1 MCVTKFLCCHL
12 KLSNIVNQ
20 LYFNIKLKVFFFL
33 KKGVLGEQADKEN
46 FVLENYLPSEVL
58 LQNLLPLLSHCL

>member
-1 MCVTKFLCCHL
+1 MTKFLCCHL

-20 LYFNIKLKVFFFL
+20 LYFNIKLKVFFFF

-46 FVLENYLPSEVL
+46 FVLENYLPSEEVV
-58 LQNLLPLLSHCL
+58 LQNLLPLLSHSL